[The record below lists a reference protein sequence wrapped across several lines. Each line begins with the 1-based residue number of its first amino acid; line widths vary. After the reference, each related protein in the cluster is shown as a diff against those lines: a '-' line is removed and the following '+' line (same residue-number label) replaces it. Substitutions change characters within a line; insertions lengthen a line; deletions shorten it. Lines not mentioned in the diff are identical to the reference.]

1 MIQDNRTEEIIGAAM
16 AVHNEFGP
24 GFLESVYRNSLMI
37 ELGERN
43 INAQAEMPIP
53 VYYKN
58 QIVGDFIAD
67 IIVDGN
73 LILELKGTKEHHDSH
88 EAQLVN
94 YLKAT
99 NTPVGLLLN
108 FGMPSLLI
116 KRKYQKCLPPQ
127 NPVHPDNPA
136 NPVKNSAFSLIELL
150 VAMAV
155 LSLLVVMMLGLVDSA
170 TKLWRDSENRVDAY
184 REARAALGIMSRDLR
199 NVVATTNTN
208 LFLLNA
214 DGAFGKTPAGA
225 ETNANRAG
233 AAFFLS
239 ALPVNAQESGKNRS
253 DICEVG
259 YFLAFE
265 RVRGATN
272 SAMTLN
278 LYRHFRSSD
287 TTFSNLITTNLF
299 SDSAVGVAGEE
310 LLARNVREF
319 KVTPYAFSNNAYV
332 PFIPGTNKSMPDLVE
347 LTVTA
352 VNQDAA
358 KRFTSKT
365 DWTSLNPPESLTN
378 AQQTFTTRIRLNQP

>member
-1 MIQDNRTEEIIGAAM
+1 MIEDKQTEEIIGAAM
-16 AVHNEFGP
+16 TVHSDLGP
-24 GFLESVYRNSLMI
+24 GFLESVSRNSLMI

-53 VYYKN
+53 VFYKN
-58 QIVGDFIAD
+58 RMVGDFIAD
-67 IIVDGN
+67 IIVDEN
-73 LILELKGTKEHHDSH
+73 LILELKATKDHHEAH

-108 FGMPSLLI
+108 FGMPSLLV
-116 KRKYQKCLPPQ
+116 KRKYQNFRPSE
-127 NPVHPDNPA
+127 NPVPPENPE
-136 NPVKNSAFSLIELL
+136 NPVKKSAFSLIELL

-170 TKLWRDSENRVDAY
+170 AKLWRDSENRVDAY

-208 LFLLNA
+208 FFLLNN

-225 ETNANRAG
+225 VTNTNNAG

-239 ALPVNAQESGKNRS
+239 ALPANAQIQGGNRS

-259 YFLAFE
+259 YYMGFARLPGDE
-265 RVRGATN
+265 N
-272 SAMTLN
+272 QSLN
-278 LYRHFRSSD
+278 LYRFFVSSD
-287 TTFSNLITTNLF
+287 DTFKRLGSNSNFMEPLP
-299 SDSAVGVAGEE
+299 SSAEIE

-319 KVTPYAFSNNAYV
+319 KVTPYAISNNAYV
-332 PFIPGTNKSMPDLVE
+332 AFTPSTNKPMPDLVE

-358 KRFTSKT
+358 KRFTNRN
-365 DWTSLNPPESLTN
+365 DWTSQNPPDSLTN